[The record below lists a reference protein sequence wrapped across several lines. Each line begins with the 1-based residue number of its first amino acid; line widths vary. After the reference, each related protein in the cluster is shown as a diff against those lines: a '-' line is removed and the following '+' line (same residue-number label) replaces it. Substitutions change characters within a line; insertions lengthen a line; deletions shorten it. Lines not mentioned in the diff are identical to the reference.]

1 MKNFSSFHQVIHER
15 MTNPN
20 ANYYEVPWW
29 EAEIR
34 QFTADIHESIRFIEC
49 ECTDEELY
57 WLSEVFED
65 IVDRTRSVEF
75 VKCLQERVRRVA
87 NPEWKRS
94 VLDEINGTL
103 DYVDMSMT
111 EN

>member
-1 MKNFSSFHQVIHER
+1 MESNTFALFHQVIHER

-20 ANYYEVPWW
+20 ANYYEIPWW
-29 EAEIR
+29 EAEIK
-34 QFTADIHESIRFIEC
+34 QFTANIQESIRFIEN

-75 VKCLQERVRRVA
+75 VHCLQMRVQHVE
-87 NPEWKRS
+87 NPEWKQS
-94 VLDEINGTL
+94 ILDEILITL
-103 DYVDMSMT
+103 DYV
-111 EN
+111 EEPQ